1 LHAYP
6 DLTNKSL
13 KNGFDEMSSRI
24 NEIRSFEEPPPPEI
38 EMYGTKYVRCEYFP
52 DGQRV
57 YFSIL
62 DFALNGPDIGSIIE
76 RVDEKHG
83 RCRVKVLQKHYEH
96 GSEVPSF
103 MECEIIKRNKK
114 SKLWVLVKATK
125 LVIEKFGLH
134 QFGIGSTAFALRPDY
149 FIKKKRAMDIL
160 GPYNDSC
167 VAFAIVTGIPPAVIV
182 KEDFE

>member
-1 LHAYP
+1 MSLDRLYELKPLESEIAPTEIDLH
-6 DLTNKSL
+6 
-13 KNGFDEMSSRI
+13 
-24 NEIRSFEEPPPPEI
+24 
-38 EMYGTKYVRCEYFP
+38 GTKYIRSEYFK

-57 YFSIL
+57 FFSVL

-76 RVDEKHG
+76 RVDVKHG

-149 FIKKKRAMDIL
+149 FIKKKLAMDLL

-167 VAFAIVTGIPPAVIV
+167 VAFAVVTGIPPAIIV
-182 KEDFE
+182 REEFE